1 MPDPAHAADTSLRSP
16 LRVGSWVV
24 YDLAGNVYS
33 ATVTF
38 VLTTYAKEQLGG
50 LTEYSIAHLLSM
62 FAAGL
67 LGPFLGALI
76 DTTGRSSRYLAL
88 STAACVAALAGWS
101 FDWGGM
107 WLLAC
112 YFGAN
117 LSFNVALLFYNAL
130 ITSAAPPD
138 RVGRISGLGVGCGYL
153 GTILVL
159 AVNQLFA
166 PSPRT
171 FFLVAAGLFLL
182 FALPCLIWVRSARQ
196 PAFATRPNREIV
208 REANK
213 KLLQTIRSLPKYP
226 ALMWFLIGN
235 FLLVDVLNTAVIYFA
250 DFTTDVFAAQA
261 EEGITVFSRV
271 YQGEAGIREFMQSAG
286 LYLNIIALLI
296 GVMIGRWIDLRP
308 LSVMIVSA
316 VALLG
321 ALVGGAVYGGTDAV
335 GYLCTLVALGGF
347 GLTGIWSAGRKVIVM
362 LAPPEMLGQFFGLYS
377 ITAKLSVFGQLI
389 YAVVHDAHGSKPAM
403 LAQSAQLIL
412 GLCCLLK
419 VRISAPTA
427 RGAEV

>member
-1 MPDPAHAADTSLRSP
+1 MSDHAQPEEHATASP

-38 VLTTYAKEQLGG
+38 VLTSYAKEQLGG
-50 LTEYSIAHLLSM
+50 LTAYSVTHFLSM
-62 FAAGL
+62 IVAGL

-76 DTTGRSSRYLAL
+76 DTTGRSNRYLTL
-88 STAACVAALAGWS
+88 SSAACVAALAGWGL
-101 FDWGGM
+101 DWGGA

-138 RVGRISGLGVGCGYL
+138 RVGRISGLGVGVGYL

-159 AVNQLFA
+159 AINQLYL
-166 PSPRT
+166 PTPQT
-171 FFLVAAGLFLL
+171 FFFVAAGMFLL
-182 FALPCLIWVRSARQ
+182 FALPCMIWVRSARK

-389 YAVVHDAHGSKPAM
+389 YAVVHDAHGCKPAM

-419 VRISAPTA
+419 VRISAPAA
-427 RGAEV
+427 RGGEV

>member
-1 MPDPAHAADTSLRSP
+1 MPDHSQPTEHAPSSP

-50 LTEYSIAHLLSM
+50 LTAYSVTHFLSM
-62 FAAGL
+62 IAAGL
-67 LGPFLGALI
+67 LGPFLGALT
-76 DTTGRSSRYLAL
+76 DTTRRTSHYLKL
-88 STAACVAALAGWS
+88 STIACVAALAGWG
-101 FDWGGM
+101 FDWGGA

-130 ITSAAPPD
+130 ITSAAPPE
-138 RVGRISGLGVGCGYL
+138 RVGRISGLGVGIGYL

-159 AVNQLFA
+159 GINQAFNPA
-166 PSPRT
+166 PQT
-171 FFLVAAGLFLL
+171 FFLIAAGMFLL
-182 FALPCLIWVRSARQ
+182 FALPCLIWVRDARK
-196 PAFATRPNREIV
+196 PAFATQPNREIV

-213 KLLQTIRSLPKYP
+213 RLLQTIRSLPKYP

-250 DFTTDVFAAQA
+250 DFTTEVFAAQA
-261 EEGITVFSRV
+261 EEGIPLFSHV
-271 YQGEAGIREFMQSAG
+271 YQGEAGIRAFMQSAG
-286 LYLNIIALLI
+286 LYLNLIALLI
-296 GVMIGRWIDLRP
+296 GVLIGRWIDLKP

-321 ALVGGAVYGGTDAV
+321 ALVGGAVYGGTDAL

-362 LAPPEMLGQFFGLYS
+362 LSPPEMLGQFFGLYS

-389 YAVVHDAHGSKPAM
+389 YALVHDAYGSKPAM

-412 GLCCLLK
+412 GLLCLLK
-419 VRISAPTA
+419 VRIVSPVSNGA
-427 RGAEV
+427 RI

>member
-1 MPDPAHAADTSLRSP
+1 MSERAQPAPPATMPR
-16 LRVGSWVV
+16 LRVGAWVA
-24 YDLAGNVYS
+24 YDLSGNIYS

-50 LTEYSIAHLLSM
+50 LTEYSIAHFLSM

-76 DTTGRSSRYLAL
+76 DTTGQTSRYLRIA
-88 STAACVAALAGWS
+88 TVACVAALAGWA
-101 FDWGGM
+101 FDWGGA

-130 ITSAAPPD
+130 ITSAAPPG
-138 RVGRISGLGVGCGYL
+138 RVGRISGLGVGFGYL

-159 AVNQLFA
+159 VVNQIFA
-166 PSPRT
+166 PTPRT
-171 FFLVAAGLFLL
+171 FFLVAAGMFLL
-182 FALPCLIWVRSARQ
+182 FALPCLIWVRETSRRA
-196 PAFATRPNREIV
+196 AATSPNQEIV

-213 KLLQTIRSLPKYP
+213 RLLSTIRSLPKYP

-250 DFTTDVFAAQA
+250 DFTTDVFSAMAAD
-261 EEGITVFSRV
+261 GITVFSRV
-271 YQGEAGIREFMQSAG
+271 YRGESGIREFMQSAG
-286 LYLNIIALLI
+286 LYLNIVALLI
-296 GVMIGRWIDLRP
+296 GVLIGRWIDLKP
-308 LSVMIVSA
+308 LNVMIVSA
-316 VALLG
+316 IALLG
-321 ALVGGAVYGGTDAV
+321 ALVGGAVYGGTSPI

-362 LAPPEMLGQFFGLYS
+362 LSPPEMIGQFFGLYS

-389 YAVVHDAHGSKPAM
+389 YALVHDAYGSKPAM

-412 GLCCLLK
+412 GLACLIK
-419 VRISAPTA
+419 VRIPRPADAAPQP
-427 RGAEV
+427 